1 MKQKTIKE
9 CNKTIKEL
17 TVKMKELE
25 YIAFDEIK
33 NKKQYNGP
41 DAIQLDKRYWEITNL
56 RHMINENKNLIA
68 WHNHMKN
75 FQ

>member
-17 TVKMKELE
+17 TVKKNELE
-25 YIAFDEIK
+25 RDDILSFSAE
-33 NKKQYNGP
+33 
-41 DAIQLDKRYWEITNL
+41 RTWEITNL